1 MTATTTAGD
10 TRRQILRAAL
20 TEMAGGGPRPARMDE
35 IAARAGVS
43 RGTLY
48 YHFHGREE
56 LQVALIEDALDDL
69 AATIADPVASG
80 DPLAVVESLL
90 HFYAANEDRCRFLFR
105 HLLLA
110 PERTSEI
117 MRREK
122 DQLVTPLA
130 DCLAIRGHDQPEVL
144 AEALLGQVN
153 GLVFGRIMRGEPLD
167 LDQAGPSLL
176 ATARRVLAS

>member
-1 MTATTTAGD
+1 MTTTAAAD
-10 TRRQILRAAL
+10 TRRQILRAAMAEL
-20 TEMAGGGPRPARMDE
+20 AGGGAERARMDT

-48 YHFHGREE
+48 YHFHGRED
-56 LQVALIEDALDDL
+56 LLVALIEDALDDL
-69 AATIADPVASG
+69 AREITDPVASG
-80 DPLAVVESLL
+80 DPLAVLESVLR
-90 HFYAANEDRCRFLFR
+90 FYAANEDRCRFLFSNV
-105 HLLLA
+105 LVA
-110 PERTSEI
+110 PERASAI

-130 DCLAIRGHDQPEVL
+130 GCLATRGYEQPEVL

-176 ATARRVLAS
+176 ATARRVLA